1 MGRASFIL
9 ATRAF
14 FLPVP
19 RPTETGSLGTAKSRA
34 VNAVPISCYVRM
46 LFAFFV
52 SGKMAEKNELGKK
65 PEKKTT
71 NRGITW
77 PDAAT
82 IALLNIWNEEEIR
95 LSLENTKSSRETRA
109 IYRTITVS

>member
-1 MGRASFIL
+1 M
-9 ATRAF
+9 
-14 FLPVP
+14 P

-34 VNAVPISCYVRM
+34 VPISCYVRM
-46 LFAFFV
+46 LFVFFV
-52 SGKMAEKNELGKK
+52 SDIMAEKNELRKK

-95 LSLENTKSSRETRA
+95 LSLENTKSSKETRA